1 MEKNEC
7 RCEERGFK
15 RAFLYTWRRDAGEG
29 FGKRVTRGEENAS
42 RVAAT
47 LLYFCFSRSQS
58 HAWLLSYGTYFI
70 TIFFLTKKG
79 EKRTE
84 GENIRKYFQNLM
96 NTGK

>member
-7 RCEERGFK
+7 RCEERGFQARISLYMKEGCGGRK
-15 RAFLYTWRRDAGEG
+15 RI
-29 FGKRVTRGEENAS
+29 TRGEENAS
-42 RVAAT
+42 RIAAT

-58 HAWLLSYGTYFI
+58 HAWLLSYGTCFI
-70 TIFFLTKKG
+70 TIFFFFFNKKG
-79 EKRTE
+79 KKEQR